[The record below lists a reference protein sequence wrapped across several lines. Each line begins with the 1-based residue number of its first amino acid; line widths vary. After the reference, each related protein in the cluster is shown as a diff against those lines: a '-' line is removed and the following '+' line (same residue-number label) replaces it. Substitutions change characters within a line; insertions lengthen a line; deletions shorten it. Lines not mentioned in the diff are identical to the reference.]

1 MFYDE
6 NTRCHFS
13 ASTHP
18 IEEAGGIIFFSFLSI
33 FVLVQ
38 WLAFVWAAMCAYW
51 VRAFPTGLLLTV
63 SI

>member
-18 IEEAGGIIFFSFLSI
+18 IEEAGGIIFFKFSVHLCARAMACFCLGSHVCLLGESI
-33 FVLVQ
+33 PN
-38 WLAFVWAAMCAYW
+38 WLAVDC
-51 VRAFPTGLLLTV
+51 
-63 SI
+63 